1 MSWRR
6 YWSFCTKKPNFDI
19 EIFNQMD
26 IQTEKL
32 ELIEWLSKLS
42 DTSTIKE
49 LKAIRKGKEADWWD
63 SLSKAQKEDIEAGL
77 SDLES
82 GRKKILSKV
91 LSKFQSKI

>member
-1 MSWRR
+1 MRG
-6 YWSFCTKKPNFDI
+6 YWSFSTKNLNFDI

-77 SDLES
+77 SDLDN
-82 GRKKILSKV
+82 GRKKSFHKV
-91 LSKFQSKI
+91 MAKYK

>member
-1 MSWRR
+1 MRG
-6 YWSFCTKKPNFDI
+6 YWSFSTKNLNFDI

-49 LKAIRKGKEADWWD
+49 IKEIRKEREADWWD